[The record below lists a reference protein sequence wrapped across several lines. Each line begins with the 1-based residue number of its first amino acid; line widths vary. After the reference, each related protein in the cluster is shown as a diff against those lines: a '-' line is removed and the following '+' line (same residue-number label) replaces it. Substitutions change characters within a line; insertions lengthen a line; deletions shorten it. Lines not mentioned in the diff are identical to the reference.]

1 MIIAAPR
8 ASQAKVAQVGSVTQA
23 RALAQ
28 RSLRRADHAPPRM
41 TASAAKR
48 ASVVKETNGAVIS
61 TKGISTQTTVCTRDA
76 TRAVMRSH
84 RIIWGDPNLASVRR
98 AHLGTLTSTDKH
110 IQPSRSSLAAM
121 ILWGAACLTTC
132 ATSAHSILTVCPH
145 ICIIALACT
154 LLGIIRGVPMAV
166 GVACLV

>member
-1 MIIAAPR
+1 MVIAAPR
-8 ASQAKVAQVGSVTQA
+8 ASQAKVAQVGSVIQA

-41 TASAAKR
+41 TASAANR

-61 TKGISTQTTVCTRDA
+61 PNRSSTQTTVCKRDA
-76 TRAVMRSH
+76 TRAVMRPH

-110 IQPSRSSLAAM
+110 IQPSRSGLAAM
-121 ILWGAACLTTC
+121 ILWGAAYLTTC
-132 ATSAHSILTVCPH
+132 ATSAHSISTVWGH
-145 ICIIALACT
+145 MSIIALT
-154 LLGIIRGVPMAV
+154 S
-166 GVACLV
+166 